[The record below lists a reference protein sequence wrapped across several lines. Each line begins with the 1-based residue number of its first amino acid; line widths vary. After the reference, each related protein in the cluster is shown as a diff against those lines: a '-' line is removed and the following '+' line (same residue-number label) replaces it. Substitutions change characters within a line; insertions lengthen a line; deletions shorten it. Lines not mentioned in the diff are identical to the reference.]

1 MFDAEPLVCIDRIL
15 YRFAPD
21 PPEPRAGAAVF
32 TGSQVCYTG
41 GMKIKRNWLLGITGG
56 IGVFMI
62 VYTLIRQFTG
72 FTLGD
77 QIEKQ
82 IFDGIF
88 IAAIVLFM
96 YNRKLAADERK
107 EAAEAKKIDP
117 PAPAD
122 TPDR

>member
-1 MFDAEPLVCIDRIL
+1 
-15 YRFAPD
+15 
-21 PPEPRAGAAVF
+21 
-32 TGSQVCYTG
+32 
-41 GMKIKRNWLLGITGG
+41 MKIKRNWLLGITGG